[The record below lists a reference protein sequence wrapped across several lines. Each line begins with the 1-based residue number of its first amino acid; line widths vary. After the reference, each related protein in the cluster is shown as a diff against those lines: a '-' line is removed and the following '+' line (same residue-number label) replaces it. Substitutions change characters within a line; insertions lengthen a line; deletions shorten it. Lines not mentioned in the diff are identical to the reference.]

1 MNVSIESYLSYAL
14 LNIIFAVHASRD
26 RILLDGEDVRSD
38 DEGDEEEVFA
48 LKGMPDDSED
58 DDEEEDDGYGDEDED
73 DDNLEELAAQ
83 VAKANA
89 KAAAKKAKGKQ
100 KQGPPSSS
108 DGSDSDSEEEGWGQ
122 NKAAYYSSN
131 AAQLD
136 SEDEE
141 ANEMEEQEAKRLQ
154 TKSRDVLADD
164 DFGLDDIPE
173 VEPEEQPYAFIFMSI
188 TLDLL
193 TMSLTGKS

>member
-1 MNVSIESYLSYAL
+1 MNVSLDSCPNFVL
-14 LNIIFAVHASRD
+14 LNSASAVHASRD

-154 TKSRDVLADD
+154 SKSRDVLADV

-173 VEPEEQPYAFIFMSI
+173 AEPEEQAYAFIFMSI